1 MTRVYELMVIF
12 DRDVDESTIDGI
24 LNQVTKMIGDAG
36 GKVATTDKWGLRK
49 YAYEIDHKDEGYYVV
64 LEIVTEATDLHEVDR
79 FLRLA
84 DDTIRHKIIRLPDKE
99 AAKRGLLG
107 GEATPANAG

>member
-12 DRDVDESTIDGI
+12 DREVDESTIDGL
-24 LNQVTKMIGDAG
+24 LNQVTSMIGDAG
-36 GKVATTDKWGLRK
+36 GRVATTDKGGMRK
-49 YAYEIDHKDEGYYVV
+49 FAYEIDHKDEGYYVV

-84 DDTIRHKIIRLPDKE
+84 DETVRHKAIRLPDAE
-99 AAKRGLLG
+99 ATRRGLLG
-107 GEATPANAG
+107 DGEPAATAG

>member
-12 DRDVDESTIDGI
+12 DREVDESTIDGT
-24 LNQVTKMIGDAG
+24 LNHVTSMIGAAG
-36 GKVATTDKWGLRK
+36 GAVATTDKWGLRK
-49 YAYEIDHKDEGYYVV
+49 FAYEIDHKDEGYYVV

-84 DDTIRHKIIRLPDKE
+84 DETVRHKTFRLPDHE
-99 AAKRGLLG
+99 ATRRGLLG
-107 GEATPANAG
+107 DAAEPAPAG

>member
-1 MTRVYELMVIF
+1 MRAYELMIILDSELEESAVQGVI
-12 DRDVDESTIDGI
+12 
-24 LNQVTKMIGDAG
+24 NQVTDMVGTRG
-36 GKVATTDKWGLRK
+36 GSVPTTDKWGGRRF
-49 YAYEIDHKDEGYYVV
+49 AYEINHKNEGFYVV
-64 LEIVTEATDLHEVDR
+64 LEIVTEASDLDDVDR

-99 AAKRGLLG
+99 AARRGLIG